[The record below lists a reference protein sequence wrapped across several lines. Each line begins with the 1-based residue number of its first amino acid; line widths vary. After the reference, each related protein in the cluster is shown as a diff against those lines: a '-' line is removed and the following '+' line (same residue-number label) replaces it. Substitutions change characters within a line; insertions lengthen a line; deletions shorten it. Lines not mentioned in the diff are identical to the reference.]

1 MELSTFLTLFSV
13 IVAWSAACCPAGEIN
28 IDRQEDWL
36 TIRDDGNAVATYVF
50 RDADISRPYFCNVS
64 SPGGVQVT
72 RHHPPHADDLQD
84 HATFHPG
91 IWLAFGDI
99 SGNDDWRLKARVE
112 HAGFR
117 EEPRVEHGTGTFTVL
132 NRYLAERGNDVVCQE
147 VCRHE
152 FRVVDGAYVLTYDC
166 TFTGEREFVFG
177 DQEEMGLG
185 VRLATSIAESQGQ
198 GGLLTDSEGRTT
210 ARNIW
215 GRQAD
220 WCDYSGGVDGRD
232 VGVTILA
239 HPDNFRPSWWHARDY
254 GFVAANP
261 FGRKAFTRGEPSRVV
276 VAPGEELRLR
286 FAVVIHDG
294 RPGDGFEPDLI
305 YGRYVSGKW

>member
-1 MELSTFLTLFSV
+1 MALRTTPILNSV
-13 IVAWSAACCPAGEIN
+13 IVAWSAACCPAGEISLERHE
-28 IDRQEDWL
+28 DRIA
-36 TIRDDGNAVATYVF
+36 IRDDGNTVATYVF
-50 RDADISRPYFCNVS
+50 RGADIPRPYFCNVF
-64 SPGGVQVT
+64 SPGGAQVT
-72 RHHPPHADDLQD
+72 RNHPPHEADLQD

-117 EEPRVEHGTGTFTVL
+117 DEPRVDHGRGTFTVL
-132 NRYLAERGNDVVCQE
+132 NSYLTEAGDDVVCEE

-152 FRVVDGAYVLTYDC
+152 FRVTEGAYVLMYDS

-185 VRLATSIAESQGQ
+185 VRLATSIAENQGQ
-198 GGLLTDSEGRTT
+198 GGLLTDGEGRTT
-210 ARNIW
+210 ARNVW

-220 WCDYSGGVDGRD
+220 WCDYSGVVGGRN

-254 GFVAANP
+254 GFVEANP
-261 FGRKAFTRGEPSRVV
+261 FGREAFTGGEPSRVV

-294 RPGDGFEPDLI
+294 RPGAGFDAGPV
-305 YGRYVSGKW
+305 YRRYVTGEW